1 MSRFSIGGRWRFV
14 SITLAAALTL
24 LLSAHAGG
32 DVLTLPNGLQIEGK
46 AGKITKIGENPLNPA
61 PSPGPVNNSLI
72 MLVDDDLRRV
82 FVSVYQN
89 PTVTVSEPLGVER
102 IRIEQRV
109 ASTGRRIGG
118 VGPTIRTTPWDE
130 WGRRIITLQGPSGP
144 IDIVQGITEVTP
156 TYTRVEGLQG
166 SSPYIWDMRVATS
179 SIPRDALSR
188 LLKQN
193 IDAKNP
199 DDRLRIVRLYIQS
212 DRLEDARAEV
222 EEMIGDFPEL
232 AELNRQHQALAQSSA
247 QQKIREIERRRDSGQ
262 HPLVLNLLQNF
273 PSEDVAGETLLK
285 VRDMFGEYQEL
296 AARIQKV
303 HTLLESHI
311 AAMDDAKLKERIA
324 PIQAEIAAELN
335 FNNIDRMA
343 DFLRL
348 ADDEALTHDQKI
360 ALAVSG
366 WLLGS
371 GSATENAAVALSL
384 VEVRDA
390 AAEYLRATR
399 PHERDALIEKI
410 GSLEGGTPAYLAKIV
425 AHMKPPLD
433 SQGGEVPDVAGMYEL
448 TVPGLSGEPD
458 IRYWVQLPPFY
469 DPLRRYP
476 CIVTMNGGAASP
488 LGQIQWWAGPY
499 DPDRETRMG
508 QATRY
513 GYIVLA
519 PQWTKE
525 HQTRYEYSTREH
537 AAVLYSLR
545 DACRRFSIDTDR
557 VFLSGYSAGGDA
569 AWDIGLAHPDL
580 WAGVIPIAATARK
593 YIPRYWENGKNVAM
607 YFVGGE
613 MDGDNIRENSPEF
626 NRYLRRT
633 GFDVTIVNY
642 QGRGHESFPDEIL
655 RLFQWME
662 VHRRGDPPR
671 EFACTSMR
679 HTDNFF
685 WCVEVERFPDR
696 SMVPPLEWDA
706 RSGVRAAPVEG
717 RVRENNSLYVKT
729 SAEKTVVWFPEGL
742 VDFGRKVSING
753 RTHDVE
759 PSAKVLLED
768 VRTRGDRQRP
778 FWARVEP

>member
-1 MSRFSIGGRWRFV
+1 MSRFSIGGRWRIV
-14 SITLAAALTL
+14 SGTLAAALTL

-61 PSPGPVNNSLI
+61 ASPGPVNNSLI
-72 MLVDDDLRRV
+72 LLVDDDLRRV

-109 ASTGRRIGG
+109 AATGRRIGG
-118 VGPTIRTTPWDE
+118 VGPTVRTTPWDQ
-130 WGRRIITLQGPSGP
+130 WGRRIITLQGSSGP

-156 TYTRVEGLQG
+156 TYTRVEGLQS
-166 SSPYIWDMRVATS
+166 SSPYIWDMRIATS

-188 LLKQN
+188 LLKKN
-193 IDAKNP
+193 IDTTNP

-222 EEMIGDFPEL
+222 EEMISDFPEL
-232 AELNRQHQALAQSSA
+232 AELERQHQSLAQSSA
-247 QQKIREIERRRDSGQ
+247 QQMIREIERRRDSGQ
-262 HPLVLNLLQNF
+262 HLLVANLLRNF
-273 PSEDVAGETLLK
+273 PSKNVAGETLLE
-285 VRDMFGEYQEL
+285 VRDMFGEYEEL
-296 AARIQKV
+296 AARIEKV

-311 AAMDDAKLKERIA
+311 AAMDDAKLKERVA

-335 FNNIDRMA
+335 FNTIDRMA

-399 PHERDALIEKI
+399 SHEREALLEKI
-410 GSLEGGTPAYLAKIV
+410 RSLEGGTPAYLAKIV
-425 AHMKPPLD
+425 AHMKPPID
-433 SQGGEVPDVAGMYEL
+433 SQGAEVPDVAGMFEL

-476 CIVTMNGGAASP
+476 CIVSLNGGSASP

-499 DPDRETRMG
+499 DPDRETRLG

-519 PQWTKE
+519 PLWTKE

-569 AWDIGLAHPDL
+569 AWDIGLSHPDL

-593 YIPRYWENGKNVAM
+593 YIPRYWENAKNVAM
-607 YFVGGE
+607 CFVGGE

-655 RLFQWME
+655 RLFEWME
-662 VHRRGDPPR
+662 VHKRGDPPR
-671 EFACTSMR
+671 EFECTSMR
-679 HTDNFF
+679 PTDNFF
-685 WCVEVERFPDR
+685 WWVEVEKFPDR
-696 SMVPPLEWDA
+696 SMVLPLDWDA
-706 RSGVRAAPVEG
+706 RSGVRAAPVEA

-729 SAEKTVVWFPEGL
+729 SADKTVVWFPEGL
-742 VDFGRKVSING
+742 VDLGRKVSING
-753 RTHDVE
+753 RTHDVQPTAE
-759 PSAKVLLED
+759 VLLED

-778 FWARVEP
+778 FWAKVEP